1 MLDLWLIFTLG
12 FLGSFG
18 HCLGMCSPLTVA
30 FSLSH
35 QQNSPTLGQQVKFHT
50 LLNLGR
56 IFSYTVVG
64 AAIGGLGTILS
75 QSGQIAGIGSE
86 LRQSI
91 SVITGLMLIWFGI
104 RQIKPDLLP
113 QLPLLHPLLQNKL
126 HNYLSGG
133 MVKLAMQKQQW
144 TPLLLGI
151 TWGLMPCGFLYV
163 AQIKAAE
170 TSSFQMGAA
179 TMLAFGVGTL
189 PMMAGVGI
197 SISMV
202 SKDIRSQLFRLGG
215 WVTLL
220 IGIITLLRTGDTMT
234 DYTGHTALFCLILA
248 LIARPVS
255 PWWSFPL
262 SYRRALGV
270 GAYVL
275 AVVHTC
281 HMMEHSLQWN
291 LQAVVFLPA
300 NLQQGIVVGVI
311 ALLLM
316 TPAALTSFDSF
327 QKSLGENWRRIHLLS
342 VPALI
347 FAVIHTIS
355 IGSHYLGSS
364 RFTWLNQFAIV
375 LLILISYGVMILRY
389 GKIKS
394 KN

>member
-1 MLDLWLIFTLG
+1 MLDLWLILILG

-35 QQNSPTLGQQVKFHT
+35 QQDSPTLGQQVRFHT

-56 IFSYTVVG
+56 MFSYTVVG
-64 AAIGGLGTILS
+64 AAIGGVGTILS

-86 LRQSI
+86 LRQTV

-133 MVKLAMQKQQW
+133 MVKLAVQKQQW

-170 TSSFQMGAA
+170 TSSFQMGAV
-179 TMLAFGVGTL
+179 TMLAFGIGTL

-220 IGIITLLRTGDTMT
+220 IGIVTLLRTGDTMT

-262 SYRRALGV
+262 AYRRALGV
-270 GAYVL
+270 GGYVL

-281 HMMEHSLQWN
+281 HMMEHSFQWN
-291 LQAVVFLPA
+291 LQAVVFLPI
-300 NLQQGIVVGVI
+300 NFQQGIVTGVI

-316 TPAALTSFDSF
+316 TPAALTSFDRF

-347 FAVIHTIS
+347 FAVIHTIL

-364 RFTWLNQFAIV
+364 QFTWLNQFAVV
-375 LLILISYGVMILRY
+375 LLIVISCGVMILRY

-394 KN
+394 EN